1 MRLAVRLQREITRLH
16 FYDPGQSDRV
26 IARAIGVSPST
37 VGAFRNRLRG
47 QSLDWAA
54 LQPLDDEAW
63 RHALGTQDHSIAQR
77 KPAPDWAWV
86 HAEMQRP
93 DATLEQ
99 LWRIHA
105 VQLRVSSLDAPAARG
120 HAPCSPAR

>member
-77 KPAPDWAWV
+77 KPAPA
-86 HAEMQRP
+86 
-93 DATLEQ
+93 
-99 LWRIHA
+99 IH
-105 VQLRVSSLDAPAARG
+105 RCG
-120 HAPCSPAR
+120 G

>member
-1 MRLAVRLQREITRLH
+1 
-16 FYDPGQSDRV
+16 
-26 IARAIGVSPST
+26 
-37 VGAFRNRLRG
+37 NRLRG

-77 KPAPDWAWV
+77 KPPPDWAWV

-99 LWRIHA
+99 LWREWRESCPDGVA
-105 VQLRVSSLDAPAARG
+105 YTQFSCGYRAWTRQLHVVMRRVHRPG
-120 HAPCSPAR
+120 